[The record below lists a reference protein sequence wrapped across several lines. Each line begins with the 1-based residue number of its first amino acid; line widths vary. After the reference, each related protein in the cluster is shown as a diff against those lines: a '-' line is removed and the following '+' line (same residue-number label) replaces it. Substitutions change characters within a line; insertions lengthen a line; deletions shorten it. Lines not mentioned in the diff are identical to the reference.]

1 MAASDPV
8 ADMLIMIRNAIGVR
22 RNVVRVPRS
31 KLKEQLA
38 IVLKDANF
46 IDDVS
51 VDDSGRFPVLVL
63 TLHGDDQNARISGI
77 ARMSKPGRRLYA
89 KSVEIPRIMSGRGLV
104 IISTSHGLMS
114 DRQARKQNVGGE
126 LVCKVY

>member
-8 ADMLIMIRNAIGVR
+8 ADMLTIIRNAIGVR
-22 RNVVRVPRS
+22 KNVVRVPRS

-38 IVLKDANF
+38 SVLKDANF
-46 IDDVS
+46 IDDVT

-63 TLHGDDQNARISGI
+63 TLHSDEENARISELS
-77 ARMSKPGRRLYA
+77 RMSKPGRRLYA
-89 KSVEIPRIMSGRGLV
+89 KSAEIPRIMNGRGLV
-104 IISTSHGLMS
+104 IVSTSHGLMS

-126 LVCKVY
+126 LVCRVY

>member
-8 ADMLIMIRNAIGVR
+8 ADMLTIIRNAIGVQK
-22 RNVVRVPRS
+22 NVVKVPLS

-38 IVLKDANF
+38 NVLKDANF

-51 VDDSGRFPVLVL
+51 VDDSGRFPLLVL
-63 TLHGDDQNARISGI
+63 TLHSDEQNARITGL

-89 KSVEIPRIMSGRGLV
+89 KSTEIPHIMSGRGLV
-104 IISTSHGLMS
+104 IVSTSHGLMS
-114 DRQARKQNVGGE
+114 DRQARKKNVGGE